1 MDDSKTNKD
10 NISEM
15 SKNTQQEKKSTTSN
29 KQSSNIINSKR
40 QSKDNISD
48 FSKKSKNTDR
58 QKYNPQNDLSD
69 TSEIQLDNLSQK
81 YSQDKFNSEQLFSS
95 DINKINKD
103 QYNYIDNS
111 SPEFLINKSIK
122 NFKEISKEEKEKN
135 EFFIENKSHYSI
147 NAKDSE
153 NLSLEEIRKQRLL
166 MTQLPQLFDNKDMY
180 SFHNLIIPNGRNAE
194 LCLIN
199 EPFNKNLNINDIVD
213 HFNFYEPYPV
223 INLIGANTKRK
234 GKLVSGISRAA
245 YNTQAIIID
254 SGIQNGIERFCLRK
268 NLNFIGIAPE
278 NKIEYPKMNSYNFSN
293 TMLTNGHSHFILL
306 GNDDKKLEWGNE
318 SKFKINFIER
328 LIKGKKSIF
337 DYECKCVGVIF
348 GNIPNCVDECLM
360 FVKNNWPLIIIE
372 DSEFSQMIKEIRDN
386 EVNGNKYGEKI
397 KTIGKYG
404 KIIEIDDDSENL
416 ASAIHICLT
425 VSF

>member
-1 MDDSKTNKD
+1 MDDSKINKD

-15 SKNTQQEKKSTTSN
+15 SKNTQQENKSNEPPIKK
-29 KQSSNIINSKR
+29 QDSKR
-40 QSKDNISD
+40 QSKDNISE
-48 FSKKSKNTDR
+48 FSKNTNG
-58 QKYNPQNDLSD
+58 KYNPQNDLSD
-69 TSEIQLDNLSQK
+69 TSELQLDNLSQK
-81 YSQDKFNSEQLFSS
+81 YSQDKFNSEQLFNSS

-103 QYNYIDNS
+103 QFNYIDNS
-111 SPEFLINKSIK
+111 SPDYLINNSIK

-135 EFFIENKSHYSI
+135 EFFLENKSHYSI

-153 NLSLEEIRKQRLL
+153 NLTLEEIKKQRIL
-166 MTQLPQLFDNKDMY
+166 MTQLPQLFDNKDIY

-199 EPFNKNLNINDIVD
+199 EPFNKNLNINEIVD

-234 GKLVSGISRAA
+234 GKLLSGISRAA

-268 NLNFIGIAPE
+268 NLNLIGIAPE

>member
-1 MDDSKTNKD
+1 MDDSKINKD

-15 SKNTQQEKKSTTSN
+15 SKNTQQENKSNEPPIKK
-29 KQSSNIINSKR
+29 QDSKR
-40 QSKDNISD
+40 QSKDNISE
-48 FSKKSKNTDR
+48 FSKKSKNTNG
-58 QKYNPQNDLSD
+58 KYNPQNDLSD
-69 TSEIQLDNLSQK
+69 TSELQLDNLSQK
-81 YSQDKFNSEQLFSS
+81 YSQDKFNSEQLFNSS

-103 QYNYIDNS
+103 QFNYIDNS
-111 SPEFLINKSIK
+111 SPDYLINNSIK

-135 EFFIENKSHYSI
+135 EFFLENKSHYSI

-153 NLSLEEIRKQRLL
+153 NLTLEEIKKQRIL
-166 MTQLPQLFDNKDMY
+166 MTQLPQLFDNKDIY

-199 EPFNKNLNINDIVD
+199 EPFNKNLNINEIVD

-234 GKLVSGISRAA
+234 GKLLSGISRAA

-268 NLNFIGIAPE
+268 NLNLIGIAPE

-386 EVNGNKYGEKI
+386 EGSGNQYGEKI

-404 KIIEIDDDSENL
+404 KIIEIEDDSENL

>member
-135 EFFIENKSHYSI
+135 EFFLENKSHYSI

-153 NLSLEEIRKQRLL
+153 IYL
-166 MTQLPQLFDNKDMY
+166 
-180 SFHNLIIPNGRNAE
+180 
-194 LCLIN
+194 
-199 EPFNKNLNINDIVD
+199 
-213 HFNFYEPYPV
+213 
-223 INLIGANTKRK
+223 
-234 GKLVSGISRAA
+234 
-245 YNTQAIIID
+245 
-254 SGIQNGIERFCLRK
+254 
-268 NLNFIGIAPE
+268 
-278 NKIEYPKMNSYNFSN
+278 
-293 TMLTNGHSHFILL
+293 
-306 GNDDKKLEWGNE
+306 
-318 SKFKINFIER
+318 
-328 LIKGKKSIF
+328 
-337 DYECKCVGVIF
+337 
-348 GNIPNCVDECLM
+348 
-360 FVKNNWPLIIIE
+360 
-372 DSEFSQMIKEIRDN
+372 
-386 EVNGNKYGEKI
+386 
-397 KTIGKYG
+397 
-404 KIIEIDDDSENL
+404 
-416 ASAIHICLT
+416 
-425 VSF
+425 

>member
-1 MDDSKTNKD
+1 MDDSKINKD

-15 SKNTQQEKKSTTSN
+15 SKNTQQENKSNEPPIKK
-29 KQSSNIINSKR
+29 QDSKR
-40 QSKDNISD
+40 QSKDNISE
-48 FSKKSKNTDR
+48 FSKKSKNTNG
-58 QKYNPQNDLSD
+58 KYNPQNDLSD
-69 TSEIQLDNLSQK
+69 TSELQLDNLSQK
-81 YSQDKFNSEQLFSS
+81 YSQDKFNSEQLFNSS

-103 QYNYIDNS
+103 QFNYIDNS
-111 SPEFLINKSIK
+111 SPDYLINNSIK

-135 EFFIENKSHYSI
+135 EFFLENKSHYSI

-153 NLSLEEIRKQRLL
+153 NLTLEEIKKQRIL
-166 MTQLPQLFDNKDMY
+166 MTQLPQLFDNKDIY

-199 EPFNKNLNINDIVD
+199 EPFNKNLNINEIVD

-234 GKLVSGISRAA
+234 GKLLSGISRAA

-268 NLNFIGIAPE
+268 NLNLIGIAPE